1 MVNFGHNQTVGFR
14 ERCGQIFVKVG
25 QIWLNLID
33 GYETAGFGETWLSG
47 KVFSAL
53 LGIGIVVSKSQRRN
67 NFAK

>member
-1 MVNFGHNQTVGFR
+1 MVNYGHNQTVGFR
-14 ERCGQIFVKVG
+14 ERCGQSFVKVS

-47 KVFSAL
+47 KVFSGL
-53 LGIGIVVSKSQRRN
+53 LGIDIVVSKSQRRN